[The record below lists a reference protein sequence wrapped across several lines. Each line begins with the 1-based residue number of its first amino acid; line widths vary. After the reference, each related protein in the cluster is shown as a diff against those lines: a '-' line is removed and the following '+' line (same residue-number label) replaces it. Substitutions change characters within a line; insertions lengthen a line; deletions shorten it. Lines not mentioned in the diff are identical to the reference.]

1 MTQEASIVKK
11 RKIQEARESAV
22 IDKTK
27 SELTASDR
35 NNIVAYLALKEGLIR
50 EQ

>member
-11 RKIQEARESAV
+11 RWIQEARKSAT

-27 SELTASDR
+27 SELTAKER
-35 NNIVAYLALKEGLIR
+35 NDIVAYLALKEGLIR
-50 EQ
+50 GK

>member
-11 RKIQEARESAV
+11 RQIQEARKSAV

-27 SELTASDR
+27 SELMAKDR
-35 NNIVAYLALKEGLIR
+35 NDIVAYLALKEGLIR
-50 EQ
+50 EK